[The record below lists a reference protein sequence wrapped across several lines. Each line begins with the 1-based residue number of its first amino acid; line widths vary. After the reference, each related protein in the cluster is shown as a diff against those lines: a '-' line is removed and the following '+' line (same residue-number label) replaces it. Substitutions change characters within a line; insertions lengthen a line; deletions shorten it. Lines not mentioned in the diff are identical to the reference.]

1 MAGKPTA
8 ANDAAK
14 KQYQKAPATSKP
26 SARALSIAHGISES
40 TLHKSAWYLGAGD
53 ITSKDQAK

>member
-14 KQYQKAPATSKP
+14 KQYEKAPATEKP
-26 SARALSIAHGISES
+26 SARELSIKHKISES
-40 TLHKSAWYLGAGD
+40 TLHKSAWYKGAGD
-53 ITSKDQAK
+53 ITGKSK